1 MKAEEGRT
9 MKALIAA
16 LSTWGLSFDWVPG
29 ANTTTGAAVDV
40 PDDIVTKSSS
50 SCSKSDFS
58 DEPQVIPQRDMC
70 HT

>member
-1 MKAEEGRT
+1 MKGAEGRT
-9 MKALIAA
+9 MNALIAA
-16 LSTWGLSFDWVPG
+16 LSTSGLSPDWVPG

-40 PDDIVTKSSS
+40 PDDPTVNSSS

-58 DEPQVIPQRDMC
+58 DEPQVAPQRYVC